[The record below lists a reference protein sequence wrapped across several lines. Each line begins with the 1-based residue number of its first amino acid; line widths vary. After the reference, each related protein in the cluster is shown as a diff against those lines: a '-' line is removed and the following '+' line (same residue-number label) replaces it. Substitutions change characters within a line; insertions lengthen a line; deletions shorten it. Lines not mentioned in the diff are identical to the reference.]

1 MKILRWVDRLRRSGG
16 RLTDQVFVDGVA
28 VQRCLHLRQS
38 VRPIACTDHTYMH
51 IAHPAVPILVIKKG
65 DAGEREITLP
75 LGEFL
80 KGPAPIRRPERQV
93 QLGKDFVRS
102 AHCRQWPREE
112 FAGTYGPSSRG
123 TDEGDLGIA
132 GLLASIPPSCIQGGS
147 RKRSGLEA
155 VS

>member
-1 MKILRWVDRLRRSGG
+1 LCGCGG
-16 RLTDQVFVDGVA
+16 RLADQVSVDGVA
-28 VQRCLHLRQS
+28 IQQCLYLSQPL
-38 VRPIACTDHTYMH
+38 RPIACADHTDMR
-51 IAHPAVPILVIKKG
+51 IAHPAVPIPVIKKG

-112 FAGTYGPSSRG
+112 FAGTYGPSSLQPRRG
-123 TDEGDLGIA
+123 
-132 GLLASIPPSCIQGGS
+132 
-147 RKRSGLEA
+147 
-155 VS
+155 